1 MSRFAYY
8 AIPLVLSLNAC
19 QTSEPDKGAST
30 GKTVDQA
37 AAEVGA
43 TITNLDA
50 TVAAL
55 NELVE
60 RPAPDLNP
68 QFKTYTT
75 NLGMLETSAGKV
87 RDLAATMDTKSQEYF
102 LQWDTQIATVQD
114 EDIRERSEDRKKT
127 IEANFNKIKNEYA
140 EVRNEFKPL
149 LADLQDIRT
158 VLTTDL
164 TVDGLKSINKTV
176 KKVDDESK
184 DVKESLQE
192 MEKRF
197 HDLGV
202 KLSRTGPAPAPPK
215 Q

>member
-149 LADLQDIRT
+149 LADLQD
-158 VLTTDL
+158 
-164 TVDGLKSINKTV
+164 KTV